1 MGHAFVLL
9 MLLRGERLWETSDIP
24 EYADISSILLLVL
37 LTWLTRNLCL
47 LCMIAKSRLTYDP
60 KTQASV
66 PKPEPRGPL
75 TSAGFLIKSADLY
88 LVCHATNRRP
98 PAATDGSWTI
108 SKVHSRAHT
117 LPYRI
122 ALTQSITQGIVN
134 EGETPIEAAMRELQ
148 EETNIDLKGEE
159 QLASLIPAPDAQ
171 PINSYTVGKGAAKK
185 TVRSCQYMC
194 VITAVSLTGT

>member
-1 MGHAFVLL
+1 L
-9 MLLRGERLWETSDIP
+9 S
-24 EYADISSILLLVL
+24 
-37 LTWLTRNLCL
+37 
-47 LCMIAKSRLTYDP
+47 
-60 KTQASV
+60 
-66 PKPEPRGPL
+66 
-75 TSAGFLIKSADLY
+75 
-88 LVCHATNRRP
+88 
-98 PAATDGSWTI
+98 
-108 SKVHSRAHT
+108 
-117 LPYRI
+117 YRF